1 MTRESTMSAVLATGA
16 RVGRPTISAVVPMF
30 NEAAS
35 AGDFLVEL
43 RDGLQALT
51 DRFEIVVVND
61 GSRDG
66 TRQAVLGAPAGCGV
80 VYLELSRN
88 FGKEAALSAGL
99 EAARGEVVV
108 LLDADGQHPVATI
121 ATMLE
126 RWREG
131 WDVAYGLRRGR
142 DDEALHKRLGAALFY
157 KLIEAGSEVD
167 ILAGAGDFRLM
178 DRRVVEALKKLP
190 ERTRFMKG
198 LYAWV
203 GFRSVAVPFDVSPR
217 TAGRSRFNGLALLR
231 LALTGLTAFTKLPLH
246 LVSLLGFLVSL
257 AAVAYGA
264 WVVIEELVYDIALP
278 GYPTIVASIMF
289 FAGVQLL
296 STGIIGEY
304 LGRVFE
310 EVKRRPV
317 FLVSE
322 LVDRSP
328 LGGLPGAL
336 PPGEA
341 APGPPGRAPGAP

>member
-1 MTRESTMSAVLATGA
+1 MQPISPTGSAGPRPA
-16 RVGRPTISAVVPMF
+16 RPTISAVVPMYD
-30 NEAAS
+30 EAAC
-35 AGDFLVEL
+35 AAAFLEALGDAL
-43 RDGLQALT
+43 GALT

-66 TRQAVLGAPAGCGV
+66 TRQAVLGAPAHTGL

-108 LLDADGQHPVATI
+108 LLDADGQHPLGVI

-142 DDEALHKRLGAALFY
+142 DDEPVHKRLGAALFY
-157 KLIEAGSEVD
+157 RLIEAGSEVD
-167 ILAGAGDFRLM
+167 VLAGAGDFRLM
-178 DRRVVEALKKLP
+178 DRRVVEALKRLP

-203 GFRSVAVPFDVSPR
+203 GFRSVAVPFDVQPR
-217 TAGRSRFNGLALLR
+217 AAGRSRFNQLALLR

-257 AAVAYGA
+257 VAVVYGA
-264 WVVIEELVYDIALP
+264 WVVVEELVYDISLP

-310 EVKRRPV
+310 EVKRRPI
-317 FLVSE
+317 FLLADV
-322 LVDRSP
+322 VDRSP
-328 LGGLPGAL
+328 LAPRIGAEPVAARPGAVA
-336 PPGEA
+336 GA
-341 APGPPGRAPGAP
+341 APERVGA